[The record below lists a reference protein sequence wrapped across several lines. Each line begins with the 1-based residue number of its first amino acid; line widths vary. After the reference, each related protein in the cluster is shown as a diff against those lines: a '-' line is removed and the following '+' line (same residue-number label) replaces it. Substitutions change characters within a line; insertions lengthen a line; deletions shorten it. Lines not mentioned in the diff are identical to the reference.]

1 MYLVLI
7 CIAALVVS
15 APIFATLIV
24 AVGSRR
30 EDRNWSLDEPPRGR
44 IELTARRIVAFDADS
59 IVWPRSKA
67 QVQADAR
74 RRRLAEEAAEQ
85 ETDRRSREAA

>member
-30 EDRNWSLDEPPRGR
+30 EDRNWSLGEPPRGR